1 MSCFKGDDRVD
12 AAAICVNGL
21 NVLGKLLNDD
31 RFYLTGSKPV
41 IADFVLFEHINF
53 ACHMTDQVFDYYPK
67 LRAFHERMMSNPNL
81 KKYLAGPHHAKVAN
95 NWIPPK
101 AKLQINDDVKVTIP
115 GKLSYFDLDGRAGSI
130 RMLLG
135 HGNIKYTD

>member
-1 MSCFKGDDRVD
+1 MIGSDAFVAFMMFCFKGESMVE
-12 AAAICVNGL
+12 AAANIVDSL
-21 NVLGKLLNDD
+21 SVLGKLLNDD

-81 KKYLAGPHHAKVAN
+81 KKYLAGPHHAKIAKRFV
-95 NWIPPK
+95 PPK
-101 AKLQINDDVKVTIP
+101 AKL
-115 GKLSYFDLDGRAGSI
+115 
-130 RMLLG
+130 
-135 HGNIKYTD
+135 